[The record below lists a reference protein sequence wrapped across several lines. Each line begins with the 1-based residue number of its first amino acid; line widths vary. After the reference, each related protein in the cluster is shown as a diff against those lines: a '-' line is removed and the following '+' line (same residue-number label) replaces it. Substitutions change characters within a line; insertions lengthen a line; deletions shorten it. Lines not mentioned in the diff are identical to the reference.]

1 MKNQQPNPPYCGI
14 AAVVATSMMDHEPS
28 KWPCGNC
35 GKTVR
40 NSGYSIFCTD
50 CRTWF
55 HRSCASMSVKE
66 INTWAKWQW
75 HCGCTERSHFI
86 TPTSPRPP
94 EILVHND
101 ANDHLS
107 DDVLSETIEK
117 SAHVLTGKE
126 EETLKRAYFATNQ
139 CSSYGSIKSLMTATG
154 YSRRKVQHFLATS
167 KTYTKFRM
175 AHRRKNFVR
184 LKTKS
189 LYINEIWSADLAFME
204 KLAASNNGFRY
215 LLVVVDTLSRYLYV
229 EPMKTKSAAE
239 AKKAFSK
246 IITTKK
252 IKPKKLWVDK
262 GTEFAGEF
270 KSYCEKES
278 IEIYSTNSET
288 KSAFA
293 ERNIRSLKSLLY
305 KFMHEKES
313 ERYIDELQNFVGV
326 INARVNRMMGMAP
339 NQVRKKHESFLIS
352 LTNTNEAKKA
362 KFYIGDVVRLSKENI
377 TFMKGY
383 RQQFTDELF
392 TINDL
397 FALNPPTYILKDQDG
412 KIILGKFYES
422 ELIKYIPT

>member
-1 MKNQQPNPPYCGI
+1 MGRQ
-14 AAVVATSMMDHEPS
+14 
-28 KWPCGNC
+28 
-35 GKTVR
+35 R
-40 NSGYSIFCTD
+40 
-50 CRTWF
+50 
-55 HRSCASMSVKE
+55 
-66 INTWAKWQW
+66 
-75 HCGCTERSHFI
+75 
-86 TPTSPRPP
+86 
-94 EILVHND
+94 
-101 ANDHLS
+101 
-107 DDVLSETIEK
+107 
-117 SAHVLTGKE
+117 
-126 EETLKRAYFATNQ
+126 
-139 CSSYGSIKSLMTATG
+139 
-154 YSRRKVQHFLATS
+154 
-167 KTYTKFRM
+167 
-175 AHRRKNFVR
+175 
-184 LKTKS
+184 
-189 LYINEIWSADLAFME
+189 
-204 KLAASNNGFRY
+204 
-215 LLVVVDTLSRYLYV
+215 
-229 EPMKTKSAAE
+229 
-239 AKKAFSK
+239 
-246 IITTKK
+246 
-252 IKPKKLWVDK
+252 
-262 GTEFAGEF
+262 TEFAGEF
-270 KSYCEKES
+270 KSYCEKKS